1 MRAIVVRKHGG
12 PEELKLD
19 EWDTP
24 VPGPGEVLIDV
35 AAAGVNFHDIDER
48 IGLFPR
54 ELPYV
59 PGFECSGTV
68 SAVGPDVTRVAVGDL
83 VATLVLS
90 SPGAYAEQVV
100 VSADSVVPV
109 PAEVGAE
116 QAAALLLQGMTAHYL
131 TRDSY
136 QVRPGETALVHAAAG
151 GLGQLLTQ
159 VLRREGVRVIGTV
172 STEEKEQAARV
183 AGADEVIRYTEVD
196 FADEVRKLTDGKG
209 VDVIYDGVGQ
219 ATFDKGLASLRTR
232 GTLILYGQTSGV
244 VPPMDMR
251 AGKPGSF
258 HLIFPMI
265 PDFIATNDEMMGR
278 ATDIFDWVRAGD
290 ITVHVGRTYPLADA
304 GTAHDDL
311 EHRRS
316 TGKLLLIP

>member
-90 SPGAYAEQVV
+90 SPGAYAEKVV
-100 VSADSVVPV
+100 VPAESVVPV

-172 STEEKEQAARV
+172 STADKEQAARV